1 MFSTQLDQ
9 PCRSTITLSGAVGA
23 MARLG
28 IGNLFLKRLGPSWP
42 YGTLF
47 INVTGSF
54 IIGLFVTAAAEKWK
68 LHPGWVLLVST
79 GFVGAY
85 TTFSTYEYET
95 QRLIEMGQLA
105 RAGLYVALSNL
116 LGFAAAW
123 GGVWVG
129 RR

>member
-1 MFSTQLDQ
+1 MKGLVAY
-9 PCRSTITLSGAVGA
+9 LLVAAGGAVGA
-23 MARLG
+23 ITRLG
-28 IGNLFLKRLGPSWP
+28 IGNLFLKRFGPAWP

-54 IIGLFVTAAAEKWK
+54 IIGVFVTAATARWK

-95 QRLIEMGQLA
+95 QRLLEMGQTA
-105 RAGLYVALSNL
+105 RALLYVALSNV
-116 LGFAAAW
+116 LGFGAVW
-123 GGVWVG
+123 GGVWLG